1 MSSQSTLADDDLFG
15 EAAEEMRAEVEDHL
29 DAARSALPDAD
40 DVWDAEADNVL
51 GVLNGLRSSLDV
63 GDADDHLRQAK
74 KTFIIGQRAE
84 AFEDADDLE
93 EEIESMTELLDSVR
107 ETGELVGELTSAM
120 PQLRGQLQEAED
132 AAEAAAEEE
141 AEEEEADADA
151 DEDEEEEEEEAGA
164 GADEESADEAEAD
177 D

>member
-29 DAARSALPDAD
+29 DAARSALPAAD

-120 PQLRGQLQEAED
+120 PQLRSQLQEAED
-132 AAEAAAEEE
+132 ASEADAGEE
-141 AEEEEADADA
+141 EEEEADAD
-151 DEDEEEEEEEAGA
+151 DEEAEEEEEAEA
-164 GADEESADEAEAD
+164 DVDADEESADEAEAD

>member
-15 EAAEEMRAEVEDHL
+15 EAAAEMRADVQEHL
-29 DAARSALPDAD
+29 DAARSSLPDAD
-40 DVWDAEADNVL
+40 DVWAAEADNVL

-63 GDADDHLRQAK
+63 GDADEHLRQAK

-93 EEIESMTELLDSVR
+93 EDIEAVAELLDTVR
-107 ETGELVGELTSAM
+107 EASELVGELTSTM
-120 PQLRGQLQEAED
+120 PQLRGQLQEAEA
-132 AAEAAAEEE
+132 AAEADDAADE
-141 AEEEEADADA
+141 ADETDADEADEEEADADDAAEA
-151 DEDEEEEEEEAGA
+151 DDA
-164 GADEESADEAEAD
+164 ADEAEAD